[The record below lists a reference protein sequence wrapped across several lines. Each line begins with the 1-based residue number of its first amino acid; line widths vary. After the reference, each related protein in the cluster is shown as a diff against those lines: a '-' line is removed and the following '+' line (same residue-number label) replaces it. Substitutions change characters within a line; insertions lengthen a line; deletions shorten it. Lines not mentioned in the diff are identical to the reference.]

1 MIKDSSDD
9 RADRKAIEKVSQTS
23 VGLDS
28 LGFVLFWRDA
38 TGWFSWFRRDK
49 FCGCAHRIAA
59 RGMR

>member
-1 MIKDSSDD
+1 MHAIKSPYERCLKFRDPMIKDSSDD

-38 TGWFSWFRRDK
+38 TG
-49 FCGCAHRIAA
+49 
-59 RGMR
+59 

>member
-38 TGWFSWFRRDK
+38 TG
-49 FCGCAHRIAA
+49 
-59 RGMR
+59 